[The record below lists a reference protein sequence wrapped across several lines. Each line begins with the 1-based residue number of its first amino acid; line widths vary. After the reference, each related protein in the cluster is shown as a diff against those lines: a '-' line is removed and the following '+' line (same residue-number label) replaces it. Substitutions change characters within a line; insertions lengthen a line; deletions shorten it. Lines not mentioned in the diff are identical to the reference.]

1 MAEDG
6 GVEPHPISQNPVF
19 KAGRSTNTAASSSV
33 TLVPDSG
40 NDPLAYRLS
49 SDCST
54 SELIGNI
61 LVLPVGIEPTSM
73 VLQTTAM
80 TTSAKAASILWGD
93 YWELNPDKRNH
104 NPRLYH

>member
-6 GVEPHPISQNPVF
+6 GVEPHPISENLVF
-19 KAGRSTNTAASSSV
+19 KASRRTNAPALLSIS
-33 TLVPDSG
+33 LVPDSG

-61 LVLPVGIEPTSM
+61 LVLPRGIEPRSED
-73 VLQTTAM
+73 LQSPAM
-80 TTSAKAASILWGD
+80 TTSAKAANILWGD
-93 YWELNPDKRNH
+93 
-104 NPRLYH
+104 